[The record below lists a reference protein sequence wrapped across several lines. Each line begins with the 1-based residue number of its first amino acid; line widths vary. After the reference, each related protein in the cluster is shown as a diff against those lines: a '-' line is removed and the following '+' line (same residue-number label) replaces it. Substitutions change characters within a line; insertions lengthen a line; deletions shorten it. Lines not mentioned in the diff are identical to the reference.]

1 MDRAGADEA
10 VNLSSSNHSTV
21 LARIGRNSGWL
32 GASAA
37 FSAIASLVYVG
48 LAARALGPAGF
59 GSFAVIMTFGELITN
74 FAQFQSWKAIT
85 SYGSAQRETGDEA
98 RLSRLIGYAA
108 TLDWVAGLIGAAAAI
123 VIASAIA
130 PLLHWSIHE
139 QHSAALF
146 GAALLLT
153 SSTAPAGVLRVFDR
167 FDLQVLTES
176 LVQITRF
183 AGCFVGWMIGAG
195 VDWFL
200 AVWALA
206 ALQLLVSQWLAVV
219 RLGHRPSFRSLAA
232 TARENA
238 GLWPFMLKTNVSSSL
253 SLFWMQFGTLAVGA
267 GAGAIEAGGFRL
279 AYRFSQAMMKPVEI
293 ATKALFPEFARL
305 VSEDDHST
313 MRKVLMQVS
322 AISGAF
328 ACVVIVG
335 TGLWGREILRL
346 VAGPRFEYA
355 SGLLFLLSISAAI
368 NVIGFALEPFHNAHF
383 RAGTVLRAYAVA
395 AVVYAALL
403 AILLPLAGADGA
415 ALASIVTALAI
426 LVQLSASAA
435 GILAES
441 RTGESERKI
450 LDTRT

>member
-1 MDRAGADEA
+1 
-10 VNLSSSNHSTV
+10 
-21 LARIGRNSGWL
+21 
-32 GASAA
+32 
-37 FSAIASLVYVG
+37 
-48 LAARALGPAGF
+48 
-59 GSFAVIMTFGELITN
+59 
-74 FAQFQSWKAIT
+74 
-85 SYGSAQRETGDEA
+85 
-98 RLSRLIGYAA
+98 
-108 TLDWVAGLIGAAAAI
+108 
-123 VIASAIA
+123 
-130 PLLHWSIHE
+130 
-139 QHSAALF
+139 
-146 GAALLLT
+146 
-153 SSTAPAGVLRVFDR
+153 
-167 FDLQVLTES
+167 
-176 LVQITRF
+176 
-183 AGCFVGWMIGAG
+183 
-195 VDWFL
+195 
-200 AVWALA
+200 
-206 ALQLLVSQWLAVV
+206 
-219 RLGHRPSFRSLAA
+219 
-232 TARENA
+232 
-238 GLWPFMLKTNVSSSL
+238 
-253 SLFWMQFGTLAVGA
+253 MQFGTLAVGA